1 MDSSNVI
8 MWVFNTITTIEN
20 ENKIT
25 HLNKTNTILTWST
38 KKLLV
43 VFVQMQASII
53 KH

>member
-8 MWVFNTITTIEN
+8 MRAINNIPTIED

-25 HLNKTNTILTWST
+25 RLNKTNTILTWSAR
-38 KKLLV
+38 KLLV
-43 VFVQMQASII
+43 VLIQMQASKI